1 MTCGLPFSRVHRFT
15 INAAFAAVLCLM
27 CAMAVSGQTIRI
39 PLPSGLK
46 EFTEQSR
53 PPKPRHP
60 APLPGEAE
68 TALLS
73 GPTGQQPTA
82 INSGATDPDSSH
94 DDKNGGSGKK
104 SEDKPRAIEIVPVI
118 VAPEPLIVPPP
129 DADTPPP
136 PVESDRFQWR
146 KAYDQSLMF
155 LGIQHGFRLLTEPS
169 TRADL
174 KGPFFS
180 DWVTSVRRL
189 RGWRDGDPF
198 LVNYIG
204 HPMQGA
210 VTGYIQVQNDPRG
223 YRQEIGRDKAYWKSR
238 FKAFAWSAAYSVQF
252 ELGPLSESSIG
263 NVGLKPSDK
272 SPHPQAWVDLVVTPV
287 LGTAWL
293 VGEDA
298 LDRWVV
304 RPLERHT
311 TKYPVKMLIR
321 GFLNP
326 SRSFANL
333 LRGKWPWY
341 RDDR

>member
-1 MTCGLPFSRVHRFT
+1 MTCGLPSSRLHRFT
-15 INAAFAAVLCLM
+15 INITLAAVLCLTCVM
-27 CAMAVSGQTIRI
+27 TGSGQTIRI
-39 PLPSGLK
+39 PLLSGLK
-46 EFTEQSR
+46 EFTKQSK
-53 PPKPRHP
+53 PLKPRP
-60 APLPGEAE
+60 AAPLPGEAE
-68 TALLS
+68 TALLIEQ
-73 GPTGQQPTA
+73 TGQQPA
-82 INSGATDPDSSH
+82 ISSGAADTDSGH
-94 DDKNGGSGKK
+94 DDKNSDPGKK
-104 SEDKPRAIEIVPVI
+104 PEDRPRVAEIVPVI

-129 DADTPPP
+129 DADAAPPST
-136 PVESDRFQWR
+136 ESDHFQWQ
-146 KAYDQSLMF
+146 KAYRQSLMF

-180 DWVTSVRRL
+180 DWFTSVSRL

-210 VTGYIQVQNDPRG
+210 VTGYIQVHNDPRG

-238 FKAFAWSAAYSVQF
+238 FKAFAWSAVYSVQF
-252 ELGPLSESSIG
+252 ELGPFSESSIG

-287 LGTAWL
+287 LGTAWM

-311 TKYPVKMLIR
+311 TKYPVKILIR